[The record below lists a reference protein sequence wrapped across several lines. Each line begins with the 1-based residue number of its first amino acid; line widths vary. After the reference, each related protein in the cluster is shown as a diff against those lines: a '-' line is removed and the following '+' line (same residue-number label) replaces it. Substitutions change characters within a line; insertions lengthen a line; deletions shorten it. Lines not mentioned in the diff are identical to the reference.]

1 MRTANLDLKLNV
13 RRFYFYESD
22 EPKGRLEAIA
32 EGDLGR

>member
-13 RRFYFYESD
+13 RPFYFYEND
-22 EPKGRLEAIA
+22 EPEGRLEATA